1 MTLPGAP
8 VITAV
13 TAGDRAATVTWT
25 APVSNGGGLI
35 TGYVVTP
42 FTGGVGQAA
51 QTFTSSATTESVTG
65 LTPGTSY
72 TFTVAAVNAA
82 GTGPA
87 SASSAAVTIN
97 AGPALTFAAP
107 PAGEVSIA
115 YSDTLTATGGT
126 GALTWSVSSGTLP
139 LGLTL
144 GSSTGVLAGT
154 PAAGGSYGFTV
165 QVTDTTGQSATQAV
179 SLVIA
184 AVPSLSVPAPPSGQA
199 GVAYSDPL
207 AVTGGTG
214 PFTWSVA
221 TGSLPAGV
229 TLGAASG
236 TLFGTPTTV
245 GLSTFTVTV
254 TDADGLTATQSL
266 SITIAA
272 GPLVIAASADTTTAT
287 QGGTVH
293 YTITITNTAA
303 SAYSGVTFTV
313 PLAGVLDDATYSNN
327 AAATAGGTVSY
338 ASPNLTWTG
347 NLAAGAAATVTFSFT
362 VNNPY
367 TGNGTLNFTVTSATA
382 GTNCPAGSTDTRCT
396 VSIPVSALT
405 IVKTASVS
413 SVAPGGTVAYTVTV
427 TNTGQT
433 AYTGASVTDSLTGV
447 LANAAFSGNAAATSG
462 SVSYSSPALT
472 WTGNLAA
479 GASATITYS
488 VTVNSPDTGSG
499 ILANTVSSA
508 TAGSNCAPGRT
519 DARCTATVTVLTP
532 ALTITKTANVSSIAP
547 GGVVAYTVTVAN
559 SGQSPYSGVSVTDDL
574 TSVLANAA
582 LDGIA
587 VATSGSV
594 SYASP
599 VLAWT
604 GDLAAGASAVITYSV
619 TVHSPDT
626 GGKVMTNTAVS
637 GAAGSTCPAN
647 SGNAAC
653 TATVIVLTPA
663 LTITKTANVATA
675 TPGGVVDYTVTV
687 TDSGQTAYTG
697 ATFTDPLA
705 GVLAN
710 AVYNGDASVTGGTAG
725 SVSYS
730 SPDLTWTGNLAAG
743 ASATVT
749 YSVTVD
755 SPDTGSGVL
764 ASTVTSATAGSN
776 CAPGSTDPRCTVTV
790 TVAQLAIVNSSNVAT
805 TTPGGVVRFTTT
817 FTNSGQV
824 PYTGITIATD
834 ASNVLDHAAING
846 DQTATSGTLTIAGA
860 SVSWTGS
867 IPAGGTVTVT
877 GTVTVNDSVPLNTV
891 LTSTITTSAA
901 GSNCPAGGTDPRCSV
916 SVPVLTPALA
926 ITKTANVS
934 SIAPGGVVAY
944 TITVTNSGQT
954 PYTGASV
961 TDDLTGVLANAAY
974 NGDAAAAANGTVS
987 YTSPVLAWTGDLAA
1001 GASAVITY
1009 SVTVHSPDTGGKV
1022 MTNTAVSG
1030 AAGSTCPANSGNAAC
1045 TATVIVLTPA
1055 LTITKTAN
1063 VTSAGPGETVGYTI
1077 TVTDSGQTPYPGA
1090 TVTDDLTGVLDD
1102 AAYNGDANATGGT
1115 AGTVSYTSPD
1125 LTWTGALA
1133 AGASAVITYSVTV
1146 HNPDTGDT
1154 ALSNTVTSTA
1164 AGSNC
1169 APASTDP
1176 RCTVTIGLVGT
1187 QTLTFT
1193 NTANAASTA
1202 PGGVVTYT
1210 ITVANS
1216 GQSTYPGAAFT
1227 DDLTGVLANA
1237 AYNGDAHASAGTV
1250 TYTSPDLTWTGG
1262 LAAGASVTITYSV
1275 TVHNPGTGSGILAST
1290 ITSSSPDSNCAAAST
1305 DPRCTATV
1313 AVAQLLIAIQANA
1326 STTTPGGVVRFTS
1339 TFTNTGQVP
1348 YTGITI
1354 VPNASAVLANATPDG
1369 DQTATS
1375 GTLTVTPASVS
1386 WTGSIPAGQA
1396 VTISGSVTVHNTV
1409 PLNTV
1414 LTATDS
1420 TSAPGSN
1427 CPPSGGTD
1435 PRCTVSV
1442 PVLTPALTITKTA
1455 DMTATTPGTTVGY
1468 TITVTDTGQTP
1479 YPAATV
1485 TDSLAGVLDDAAY
1498 NGDAAAASTGT
1509 VSSVSYTSPDLTWTG
1524 NLAVGATVTI
1534 TYSVTVHNPDTADKI
1549 MINTAVSS
1557 AAGSSC
1563 PPGGGNA
1570 ACTATVIVLTPAL
1583 TITKTANAATTTPGG
1598 VVDYTITVTDTG
1610 QST

>member
-1 MTLPGAP
+1 ML
-8 VITAV
+8 
-13 TAGDRAATVTWT
+13 
-25 APVSNGGGLI
+25 S
-35 TGYVVTP
+35 
-42 FTGGVGQAA
+42 
-51 QTFTSSATTESVTG
+51 
-65 LTPGTSY
+65 
-72 TFTVAAVNAA
+72 
-82 GTGPA
+82 
-87 SASSAAVTIN
+87 
-97 AGPALTFAAP
+97 
-107 PAGEVSIA
+107 
-115 YSDTLTATGGT
+115 
-126 GALTWSVSSGTLP
+126 
-139 LGLTL
+139 
-144 GSSTGVLAGT
+144 GT
-154 PAAGGSYGFTV
+154 PATAGSSAFTV
-165 QVTDTTGQSATQAV
+165 QVSDAFAV
-179 SLVIA
+179 TAAEAVTLVI
-184 AVPSLSVPAPPSGQA
+184 
-199 GVAYSDPL
+199 
-207 AVTGGTG
+207 GT
-214 PFTWSVA
+214 
-221 TGSLPAGV
+221 
-229 TLGAASG
+229 
-236 TLFGTPTTV
+236 
-245 GLSTFTVTV
+245 
-254 TDADGLTATQSL
+254 
-266 SITIAA
+266 
-272 GPLVIAASADTTTAT
+272 GPLVIAATASTASAVP
-287 QGGTVH
+287 GGTVKF
-293 YTITITNTAA
+293 TVTVTNTGQTADTGA
-303 SAYSGVTFTV
+303 TFTD
-313 PLAGVLDDATYSNN
+313 PLTGVLANAVYNN
-327 AAATAGGTVSY
+327 DAAATAGGTVSY

-347 NLAAGAAATVTFSFT
+347 SLAAGAAATITFSVT
-362 VNNPY
+362 VNSPD
-367 TGNGTLNFTVTSATA
+367 TGSGILTNTVTSATA
-382 GTNCPAGSTDTRCT
+382 GSNCASGSTDPRCT
-396 VSIPVSALT
+396 VTVTVSHLT
-405 IVKTASVS
+405 IVKTANVS
-413 SVAPGGTVAYTVTV
+413 SIAPGGTVAYTVTV

-604 GDLAAGASAVITYSV
+604 GNLAAGASAVITYSV

-687 TDSGQTAYTG
+687 TDSGQTPYTG